1 MKKIDP
7 VDVLFIIFGIAF
19 TICVAINNVY
29 MIPFV
34 CELSIGSFGLNIG
47 SIITVGVGYIL
58 ISLIVACVIAVFQ
71 LIKCIYFQK

>member
-7 VDVLFIIFGIAF
+7 IDVLFIIFGIAF

-34 CELSIGSFGLNIG
+34 CKLSIGSFGLNIG
-47 SIITVGVGYIL
+47 SIITVVVGYIL
-58 ISLIVACVIAVFQ
+58 ISLIVACIIAVIQ
-71 LIKCIYFQK
+71 LIKCIYF

>member
-47 SIITVGVGYIL
+47 SIITVVVGYIL

-71 LIKCIYFQK
+71 LIKCIYF

>member
-7 VDVLFIIFGIAF
+7 IDILFIIFGIAF

-29 MIPFV
+29 LIPFV

-47 SIITVGVGYIL
+47 SIITVVVGYIL
-58 ISLIVACVIAVFQ
+58 ISLIVACVIAVIQ
-71 LIKCIYFQK
+71 LIKCIYF

>member
-1 MKKIDP
+1 MKKINP
-7 VDVLFIIFGIAF
+7 IDVLFIIFGIAF

-47 SIITVGVGYIL
+47 SIITAVVGYIL
-58 ISLIVACVIAVFQ
+58 ISLIVACIIAMIQ
-71 LIKCIYFQK
+71 LIKCIFFDK

>member
-7 VDVLFIIFGIAF
+7 IDILFIIFAIAF

-34 CELSIGSFGLNIG
+34 CKLSIGSFGLNIG
-47 SIITVGVGYIL
+47 SIITVVVECIL
-58 ISLIVACVIAVFQ
+58 ISLIVACIIAVIQ
-71 LIKCIYFQK
+71 LIKCIFN